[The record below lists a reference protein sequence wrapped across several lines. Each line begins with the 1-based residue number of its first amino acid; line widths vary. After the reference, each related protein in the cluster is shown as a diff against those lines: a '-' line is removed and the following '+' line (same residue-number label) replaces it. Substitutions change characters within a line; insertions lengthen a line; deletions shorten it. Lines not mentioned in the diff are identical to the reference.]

1 VSCRVARPKL
11 SAFLDGDLEASAA
24 RAVSSHLEACGE
36 CRADLDSLRGTLE
49 ALADLPRVTCP
60 EPIAERVRER
70 LEVERRGPGLALIF
84 RPRWAARPLILPSLL
99 PACLT
104 VLVALTVAL
113 LISRDP
119 RPTVQAAAAPRSEA
133 PVVREMLAVQGTEAN
148 PLFPSSQVA
157 LPRGRE
163 GQGVPVQ
170 VLSNMGEGSA
180 FFETVVARD
189 GSVAMVTLL
198 EGDSVS
204 SQPLV
209 EALRRARFEPVRVKG
224 RPVAVSVYRL
234 ISRQNVFAQAS
245 LPSS

>member
-1 VSCRVARPKL
+1 MSCRVARPKL
-11 SAFLDGDLEASAA
+11 SAFLDGDLEAPAA
-24 RAVSSHLEACGE
+24 RAMAAHLDGCAD
-36 CRADLDSLRGTLE
+36 CRADLESMRGALE
-49 ALADLPRVTCP
+49 ALADLPRVACP
-60 EPIAERVRER
+60 EPVADRVRER

-104 VLVALTVAL
+104 VVLALTVAL
-113 LISRDP
+113 LISRDT
-119 RPTVQAAAAPRSEA
+119 RPTVQAAARPLSEA
-133 PVVREMLAVQGTEAN
+133 PVAREMLAIQGTEAN

-157 LPRGRE
+157 LPRGRA

-189 GSVAMVTLL
+189 GSVSMVTLL
-198 EGDSVS
+198 EGDSAS

-234 ISRQNVFAQAS
+234 ISRQNVFAQSS